1 MDKLQFA
8 KWFVEHGFA
17 IFPID
22 AETKKPV
29 IKEWQKYSTAPL
41 SDEEKKQYLEMI
53 KNGYNYAVPGGQR
66 NLVILDFEDKE
77 LLKAWIGELV
87 LNDLCGKTL
96 CVNTV
101 HGGIHIYVTADDIPP
116 QKFNPV
122 FEKENKGIADLQSYN
137 SYVVGPGSCIN
148 HKHCESDKCPWKGQD
163 YTTCYIPINNNNN
176 EIDKVD
182 LKGLLRFLAEK
193 GKKLGIEL
201 SSSARMWL
209 HGEKSKEE
217 SDEKDTKDLEELVKE
232 MEKYDRFKGKTIE
245 AIREEVCKSIKKDL
259 ETVENKKA
267 RERLQV
273 TYDIICEGKTYDEV
287 GMRGDKG
294 QIDRSRTDWA
304 IITVLLSHGVTN
316 LSVLQQLLPKESK
329 VFNPKWD
336 KYFEHTLKKAWKYAK
351 PALEFQIKTR
361 GKDEKE
367 AKKIAKSIITNAIL
381 TRFRIKTFYNTTG
394 HNQAI
399 LGVFVWNKKKGIF
412 TPFDK
417 ELRKAIRRMA
427 ELLEIRSREKT
438 LAQLSKRDVDDIF
451 DEIKDLTLTPLPKE
465 PLRIAFRNGTLEW
478 TDTGVV
484 WYDVKERTP
493 KEFAFYYLPFDL
505 KFDEI
510 EKFQNKE
517 IKVED
522 VEQLARRVCPK
533 TLEVFK
539 TWVDEKWITLF
550 EIIGYTLYPEI
561 KFRKAF
567 MLVGEGKN
575 GKSTFIN
582 LVQELLGEY
591 AEHISPLELFD
602 PRNRFIVS
610 YLYHKLAN
618 AVTESKDYTIE
629 DMDRFK
635 RLTGGD
641 WFTADVKFKDPITF
655 KNIAKLIVASNN
667 MPHLRDTNDKAF
679 WHRWVI
685 IEFPHHF
692 PDDDTWFRRTF
703 TDEEK
708 NGIIT
713 VALLAFIR
721 VVQQRHFDFEQSE
734 KEVMSI
740 WLSKIDKVYS
750 FIKTYVEKGIL
761 MLDPKN
767 GDLWIARDDLYNM
780 YKDYCLDIGERG
792 VGRKAFT
799 RKLREYFGV
808 TAVLKNIDGKRV
820 RAFAGIAVNELEKAR
835 LSQSYENL
843 LDEFINYVKNNN
855 GAIKE
860 FWEIVKDFG
869 DDRSKAN
876 RFVTWCLKKSF
887 CDQRGVD
894 AFEIHA

>member
-8 KWFVEHGFA
+8 KWFIDHSFA

-22 AETKKPV
+22 PETKKPV
-29 IKEWQKYSTAPL
+29 IKEWQKYSTTPL
-41 SDEEKKQYLEMI
+41 SDEEKAKYLEMI
-53 KNGYNYAVPGGQR
+53 EKGYNYAVPCGQQ
-66 NLVILDFEDKE
+66 NLVVLDFEDKE
-77 LLKAWIGELV
+77 LLKAWITENALNEL
-87 LNDLCGKTL
+87 CSKTL
-96 CVNTV
+96 CVDTP
-101 HGGIHIYVTADDIPP
+101 HGGIHIYVITDEVPDH
-116 QKFNPV
+116 KFNPV
-122 FEKENKGIADLQSYN
+122 FEKDKKRIADLQSFN

-148 HKHCESDKCPWKGQD
+148 HRYCENGKCPWKGQD
-163 YTTCYIPINNNNN
+163 YTTCYIPINNNMN
-176 EIDKVD
+176 IAKVD
-182 LKGLLRFLAEK
+182 LKGLLKFMEER

-201 SSSARMWL
+201 SPSAKAWL
-209 HGEKSKEE
+209 RGEKTEE
-217 SDEKDTKDLEELVKE
+217 SEEKDTKSLEELAKE
-232 MEKYDRFKGKTIE
+232 MEKYDKFKGKTIE
-245 AIREEVCKSIKKDL
+245 AIREEVCKSIKKEL
-259 ETVENKKA
+259 GTVEDKKLQQ
-267 RERLQV
+267 RLQV
-273 TYDIICEGKTYDEV
+273 TYSTVCEGKTYDEV
-287 GMRGDKG
+287 GVKREKG
-294 QIDRSRTDWA
+294 EGADRSRIDWW

-316 LSVLQQLLPKESK
+316 LSVLQQLLPKDSK

-336 KYFEHTLKKAWKYAK
+336 KYFEHTIKKAWNFAK
-351 PALEFQIKTR
+351 PALEFQAQAK
-361 GKDEKE
+361 GKSERE
-367 AKKIAKSIITNAIL
+367 AKKIAKAIITSVIL
-381 TRFRIKTFYNTTG
+381 EHYEIRTFYNTTG

-399 LGVFVWNKKKGIF
+399 IGVFAWDKKKGIF

-417 ELRKAIRRMA
+417 ELRKAIRILA
-427 ELLEIRSREKT
+427 ELLGIRGDFTS
-438 LAQLSKRDVDDIF
+438 LAQLSKRDVDDVF

-465 PLRIAFRNGTLEW
+465 PLRIAFANGTLEW

-493 KEFAFYYLPFDL
+493 KQYAFYYLPFDL

-517 IKVED
+517 ITVED
-522 VEQLARRVCPK
+522 VEQLARRLCPK

-539 TWVDEKWITLF
+539 LWVDEKWTTLF

-610 YLYHKLAN
+610 NLYHKLAN

-641 WFTADVKFKDPITF
+641 WFTADVKFKDPIKF

-679 WHRWVI
+679 WHRWI
-685 IEFPHHF
+685 IVEFPHQF

-767 GDLWIARDDLYNM
+767 GDLWVARSDLYNM
-780 YKDYCLDIGERG
+780 YKDYCIDMRESG

-808 TAVLKNIDGKRV
+808 TTVLKNIDGKRV
-820 RAFAGIAVNELEKAR
+820 RAFVGIAVNELEKVR
-835 LSQSYENL
+835 LSQGYENV

-869 DDRSKAN
+869 DDRNKAN
-876 RFVTWCLKKSF
+876 RFVTWCLKKGF
-887 CDQRGVD
+887 CDQRGIN
-894 AFEIHA
+894 AYEIHT